1 MDAGAWW
8 AAVYGVAQSPTW
20 LKQLSSSVYNKLSLV
35 KVLHCYLLLSVSN
48 GPSFWLLPLFLSSV
62 SSLNITTTGSHQPSA
77 VAKYPFL
84 LAKAPYS
91 SFPLSP
97 APAAAAAQSLQSR
110 PTLCDPIDGSPPG
123 SPIPGILQAR
133 TLEWVAI
140 SFSNAGKWKVKVK
153 SLSKCP
159 TLCDPMDC
167 SLPGSSVHGIFRARV
182 LEWGAIAFSAPHS
195 Y

>member
-62 SSLNITTTGSHQPSA
+62 SSLHITTTGLHQSSA

-97 APAAAAAQSLQSR
+97 DSCCCCCSVASVPSNSVQPHRRQPTRLPHPWDSPGKNTGVGCHFLLQCR
-110 PTLCDPIDGSPPG
+110 
-123 SPIPGILQAR
+123 
-133 TLEWVAI
+133 
-140 SFSNAGKWKVKVK
+140 KVK
-153 SLSKCP
+153 SESEV
-159 TLCDPMDC
+159 TQ
-167 SLPGSSVHGIFRARV
+167 
-182 LEWGAIAFSAPHS
+182 
-195 Y
+195 